1 MRKIYTAG
9 AQHMSRDG
17 SGVEEG
23 GMTRKKYKRALL
35 QEKKKY

>member
-1 MRKIYTAG
+1 MRKIYTEG
-9 AQHMSRDG
+9 ARDVSRDG

-23 GMTRKKYKRALL
+23 DTTGKKFKRALL